1 MVMQQAAEHRIPHWS
16 GRWSPDG
23 EHRAAPRQAGGGMD
37 GHGPRRGGVKMAL
50 HLGYEPTI
58 RVNVD
63 AQRLADCREHATRK
77 ADINDGATHRDYA
90 AGGGSPLRTF
100 MTVRSHL
107 VSYIP
112 PGRAAGH

>member
-1 MVMQQAAEHRIPHWS
+1 
-16 GRWSPDG
+16 
-23 EHRAAPRQAGGGMD
+23 MD
-37 GHGPRRGGVKMAL
+37 GHGPRSGGVKMAL

-77 ADINDGATHRDYA
+77 ADINDGATHGDYA
-90 AGGGSPLRTF
+90 AESGSPLRTF